1 MLITPTASASV
12 IIAIMRQAEPV
23 TTKRN
28 QTLYQ
33 YLRTGIAKI
42 GLLKIKKTERD
53 ANSVS
58 HAQGVG

>member
-28 QTLYQ
+28 QTLHQ
-33 YLRTGIAKI
+33 YLKIGIAKI
-42 GLLKIKKTERD
+42 GLLKIKKQNEMQTQLATPKE
-53 ANSVS
+53 
-58 HAQGVG
+58 

>member
-42 GLLKIKKTERD
+42 GLLKIKKQNEMQTQLATPKE
-53 ANSVS
+53 
-58 HAQGVG
+58 